1 MKKLKKTNIILFIL
15 ICLTFLCLLNSTMVT
30 KQILAYSKLFLE
42 KLFPSSFLFFTL
54 SSLLID
60 YNIIQ
65 VLTKLLKRNG
75 ANLYVV
81 SMSLISGFP
90 SGSKYTK
97 ELLDKNLI
105 TEEDANYLIK
115 YTHFPNPIFVLGP
128 VSLLFPSKTYAYKI
142 LLCLIIANLVIAIIS
157 RPKEKTALPIK
168 TEKTPSFAIALP
180 KAITSSLKTI
190 MLIYGTSVFFFLIAT
205 IINHYYKFPVLEYI
219 IINGF
224 FDLTN
229 GIFLTSLI
237 TNPIIKGIII
247 ICFISF
253 GGISVHMQTKSIIT
267 NTKIKYRNFLLGRIY
282 QIIIATTL
290 FLWIVNW

>member
-157 RPKEKTALPIK
+157 RPKEKTVLPIK

>member
-1 MKKLKKTNIILFIL
+1 M
-15 ICLTFLCLLNSTMVT
+15 
-30 KQILAYSKLFLE
+30 
-42 KLFPSSFLFFTL
+42 
-54 SSLLID
+54 
-60 YNIIQ
+60 
-65 VLTKLLKRNG
+65 
-75 ANLYVV
+75 
-81 SMSLISGFP
+81 
-90 SGSKYTK
+90 
-97 ELLDKNLI
+97 
-105 TEEDANYLIK
+105 
-115 YTHFPNPIFVLGP
+115 
-128 VSLLFPSKTYAYKI
+128 
-142 LLCLIIANLVIAIIS
+142 IAIIS

-168 TEKTPSFAIALP
+168 TEKTPSFAMALP

-205 IINHYYKFPVLEYI
+205 IINHYYKFPLLEYI

-282 QIIIATTL
+282 QMIIATTL